1 MVFIIGEADDEFDHR
16 RAASDFPSGARR
28 QGHSSVSPTARRCCC
43 PWSSTA
49 AGTAAWWCS
58 RAAGIAGVG
67 RVAAPVAGDA
77 RRPAEKEE
85 ATAACMLVV
94 LFVGR
99 MARGGLETT
108 NNEEV
113 RADRGGGARWSS
125 TMRPR
130 IDDEE

>member
-1 MVFIIGEADDEFDHR
+1 LTNGQDEIVAVDLETDGQEEPLLWLSSQQQGR
-16 RAASDFPSGARR
+16 RRGGAPVRR
-28 QGHSSVSPTARRCCC
+28 GLD
-43 PWSSTA
+43 
-49 AGTAAWWCS
+49 
-58 RAAGIAGVG
+58 GVG

-94 LFVGR
+94 LFVSR

-108 NNEEV
+108 NDEEV
-113 RADRGGGARWSS
+113 RADGGGGARWSS